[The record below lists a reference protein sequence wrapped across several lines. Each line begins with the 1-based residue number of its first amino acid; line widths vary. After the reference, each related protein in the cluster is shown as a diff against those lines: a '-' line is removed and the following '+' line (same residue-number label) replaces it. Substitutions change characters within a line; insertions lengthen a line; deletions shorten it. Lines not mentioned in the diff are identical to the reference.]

1 MATLLLFDSLQN
13 GSGNLTVIRN
23 YYTCRKNVK
32 HLVDQTEVLVPRKQK
47 KEHMNLKQA
56 KKHTED
62 ITSSGAL
69 KNWYQERAAA
79 VESETDF
86 NKSPGKS

>member
-1 MATLLLFDSLQN
+1 
-13 GSGNLTVIRN
+13 
-23 YYTCRKNVK
+23 
-32 HLVDQTEVLVPRKQK
+32 LVTRKQK
-47 KEHMNLKQA
+47 KENMNLKQA
-56 KKHTED
+56 KKHTEN